1 MLTGKQKRFL
11 RSMASTMDAIVQVG
25 KNGVNDSVLFSL
37 EEALRAR
44 ELVKVKVLK
53 NALEEVDEAA
63 DALAQATHAELVQII
78 GRNVLLYRPNADK
91 PLIVLPK
98 E

>member
-11 RSMASTMDAIVQVG
+11 RSMASTMEAIVQVG

-63 DALAQATHAELVQII
+63 NALAQATHAELVQIL

>member
-11 RSMASTMDAIVQVG
+11 QGMASTMDAIVQVG
-25 KNGVNDSVLFSL
+25 KNGVNGSVLFSL
-37 EEALRAR
+37 EEALTAR
-44 ELVKVKVLK
+44 ELVKIKVLK
-53 NALEEVDEAA
+53 NALEEVDEVAQ
-63 DALAQATHAELVQII
+63 ALAQATRAELVQII
-78 GRNVLLYRPNADK
+78 GRNALLYRQSADK

>member
-11 RSMASTMDAIVQVG
+11 RSMASTMEAIVQVG

>member
-44 ELVKVKVLK
+44 ELVKVKILK

-63 DALAQATHAELVQII
+63 NALAQATHAELVQIL

>member
-63 DALAQATHAELVQII
+63 NALAQATHAELVQIL

>member
-11 RSMASTMDAIVQVG
+11 RSMASTMEAIVQVG

-44 ELVKVKVLK
+44 ELVKVKILK
-53 NALEEVDEAA
+53 NALEEVDEAGN
-63 DALAQATHAELVQII
+63 ALAQATHAELVQIL